1 MAVGLRTDR
10 ARCQNGTP
18 KLLEDPNDIAGLD
31 ADLAAIES
39 WNFMP
44 RDVAAIANDP
54 RSLLLV
60 SIPKSGTTWLRFL
73 LVNYA
78 VQQRKPDAARVGYAR
93 LKRFS
98 AERELI
104 RNGKN
109 PVRRDMKPLLPKFGM
124 DHLLYQHPR
133 RGVLYRDIEEHGG
146 PKLLA
151 HRNILDY
158 LVSNYF
164 YFYEYRD
171 GNRHLATHPR
181 DLIPGYV
188 RYWSLCWRLFTEQ
201 IMPQGASAMISY
213 DSLQADTAAE
223 FGRALS
229 ELGVTV
235 DEAAIARAIPLAGS
249 DAARK
254 DESERGISFV
264 GRLDRG
270 SFVRDGSV
278 GQWEQHFDDNDVTAI
293 TELLERLGVDP
304 ADALPAGCSPL

>member
-1 MAVGLRTDR
+1 ME
-10 ARCQNGTP
+10 QE
-18 KLLEDPNDIAGLD
+18 LLEDPKDVEDLD
-31 ADLAAIES
+31 ADLDALTS
-39 WNFMP
+39 WEFLD
-44 RDVAAIANDP
+44 REVAAVANDP
-54 RSLLLV
+54 RSLLLL

-78 VQQRKPDAARVGYAR
+78 VQQRKPGAKRVGYAA

-109 PVRRDMKPLLPKFGM
+109 PVRRDLRPFLPRFGM

-133 RGVLYRDIEEHGG
+133 RGELYKDIQEHGG

-151 HRNILDY
+151 YRNVLDY

-171 GNRHLATHPR
+171 GMRHYADHPR

-188 RYWSLCWRLFTEQ
+188 RYWALCWRLFNEQ
-201 IMPQGASAMISY
+201 IMPQGHATLISY
-213 DSLQADTAAE
+213 DALQADTAAE
-223 FGRALS
+223 FSRAL
-229 ELGVTV
+229 EALGVEV
-235 DEAAIARAIPLAGS
+235 DMDAVARAIPLASSQAAS
-249 DAARK
+249 D
-254 DESERGISFV
+254 DESQRGASLV

-278 GQWEQHFDDNDVTAI
+278 GQWRDHFDRSTVEEIRA
-293 TELLERLGVDP
+293 LLVSLGVDP
-304 ADALPAGCSPL
+304 DAALPGDVDA